1 MRRRYELSQRQWER
15 IEGFFPH
22 PTHQDQRGRPW
33 QDHRRIFNGILWRLH
48 TGAPWR
54 DIPERYGPWRTVYS
68 RFRRWRRDGTWAKV
82 LTQLLEE
89 REHQGR
95 LGHSLWFVDATIV
108 RASRAAGGAK
118 KKSGRRSEPGRA
130 QAGATQGAS

>member
-1 MRRRYELSQRQWER
+1 MRHRHELSCPQWKR
-15 IEGFFPH
+15 IAAFFPH
-22 PTHQDQRGRPW
+22 RIHHGGRGRPLE
-33 QDHRRIFNGILWRLH
+33 DHRRIFNGILWRLH

-54 DIPERYGPWRTVYS
+54 DIPERYGPWQSVYT
-68 RFRRWRRDGTWAKV
+68 RFRRWRGDGTWAQI

-118 KKSGRRSEPGRA
+118 KKSGGGSELGRA
-130 QAGATQGAS
+130 Q

>member
-1 MRRRYELSQRQWER
+1 MGHRYELSDQQWKRLEPLLPPPR
-15 IEGFFPH
+15 HHGG
-22 PTHQDQRGRPW
+22 RGRPSK
-33 QDHRRIFNGILWRLH
+33 DHRRGVNGLLWRLH

-54 DIPERYGPWRTVYS
+54 DIPERYGPWRSVYS
-68 RFRRWRRDGTWAKV
+68 RFRRWRRDGTWAQI
-82 LTQLLEE
+82 LTQLLEQ

-118 KKSGRRSEPGRA
+118 KKSGGGSELGRA
-130 QAGATQGAS
+130 QTGATQGAS

>member
-1 MRRRYELSQRQWER
+1 MPNRYELSDHQWQRLEPLL
-15 IEGFFPH
+15 PH
-22 PTHQDQRGRPW
+22 PDHHGGRGRPLE
-33 QDHRRIFNGILWRLH
+33 DHRRLVNALLWHLH

-82 LTQLLEE
+82 LTHLLQDLE
-89 REHQGR
+89 RHDGLDR
-95 LGHSLWFVDATIV
+95 DLWLVDATII

-118 KKSGRRSEPGRA
+118 KKSRGTAAAGRTTD
-130 QAGATQGAS
+130 GATSRAT